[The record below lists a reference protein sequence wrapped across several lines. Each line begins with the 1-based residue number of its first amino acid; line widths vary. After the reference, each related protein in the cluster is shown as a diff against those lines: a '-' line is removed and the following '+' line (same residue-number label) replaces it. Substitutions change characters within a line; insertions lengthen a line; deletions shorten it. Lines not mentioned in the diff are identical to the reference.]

1 MRNNKHVQ
9 YAVIRYRGGY
19 GSNDEYTIIISIIS
33 ILHIFALC
41 HNDDIITPATAP
53 AITA

>member
-1 MRNNKHVQ
+1 MYLYHVRHN
-9 YAVIRYRGGY
+9 V
-19 GSNDEYTIIISIIS
+19 TIYVMGVAIMS
-33 ILHIFALC
+33 ILLSSSVLLAYCIIFALC